1 VHQELVELLVRAKAT
16 ETERLALD
24 RQSRLLKAEEDN
36 LKALLLQQ
44 MQDMGLTVLELPEG
58 RATISE
64 KQKPFI
70 MDFAALEGYIRE
82 HGALDLLQRRLT
94 ESAVKLRWDDGI
106 QIPGVGIETEQ
117 KLQLK

>member
-1 VHQELVELLVRAKAT
+1 
-16 ETERLALD
+16 
-24 RQSRLLKAEEDN
+24 
-36 LKALLLQQ
+36 
-44 MQDMGLTVLELPEG
+44 
-58 RATISE
+58 
-64 KQKPFI
+64 
-70 MDFAALEGYIRE
+70 MDFGALEGYIRE